1 MVHVDMV
8 VSAMARHADSGQLC
22 QAGVYFLDSLSET
35 AAIIPALK
43 AAGVADVVEAAI
55 IARRGSVGGG
65 AVKQYGE
72 ALLARLH

>member
-55 IARRGSVGGG
+55 ACHGSLGGG
-65 AVKQYGE
+65 GVKQYGE